1 MNRSRFLL
9 VGLGLLLLWGGWKG
23 VAVFGRSYEQQ
34 VRDAQEAL
42 IRTVERRD
50 WSGVTEWLAEDYADD
65 GGHDRESAVADGRE
79 ALAHFFTLTIKHE
92 TAEVEAERTQARAQ
106 VRIKLEGTGAGLSQ
120 MVLSTVNGMAEPWA
134 FHWSKRG
141 RWPWDW
147 KVVRI
152 HHDRLASLPRPDR

>member
-1 MNRSRFLL
+1 MSRSRFLWF
-9 VGLGLLLLWGGWKG
+9 GLGLLLLWGGWKG
-23 VAVFGRSYEQQ
+23 VAVFGRSAEQQ
-34 VRDAQEAL
+34 VREAQEAL

-50 WSGVTEWLAEDYADD
+50 WSGVAEWLAEDYADD
-65 GGHDRESAVADGRE
+65 GGHDREGAVADGRE

-92 TAEVEAERTQARAQ
+92 TTEVVADRAQARAE

-120 MVLSTVNGMAEPWA
+120 MVLSTVNGMAEPWV

-147 KVVRI
+147 KVERI